1 MHFPYKEHTF
11 LLDDKTFE
19 NIEIFLK
26 HKDNLEILNEQNTD
40 IEVENSCG
48 PRCPIYNV
56 IKDLLECPRSSIL
69 VTNLLKR
76 FHVTRCITLS
86 QLRIGDLKNI
96 KNFRT

>member
-26 HKDNLEILNEQNTD
+26 HKDNLETLNEQNTD

-48 PRCPIYNV
+48 PRCPICNV
-56 IKDLLECPRSSIL
+56 VKDLLECPRSKYFGDKPSQE
-69 VTNLLKR
+69 VS
-76 FHVTRCITLS
+76 RCKEMYYS
-86 QLRIGDLKNI
+86 
-96 KNFRT
+96 